1 MQCMKDLHKSHF
13 IDKIV
18 RDVRKLFVP
27 NCSLC
32 DAILWNSQTSQVSD
46 ENKQTKK
53 LGLCAMCEKSAQ
65 VIFY

>member
-1 MQCMKDLHKSHF
+1 MKISKLRRLVCVPYVKNRHKSHF

-32 DAILWNSQTSQVSD
+32 DAILWNRSHISRND
-46 ENKQTKK
+46 R
-53 LGLCAMCEKSAQ
+53 
-65 VIFY
+65 

>member
-1 MQCMKDLHKSHF
+1 MQCVKNQHKSHF
-13 IDKIV
+13 IDKTV

-32 DAILWNSQTSQVSD
+32 DTILWDRSQLSKNHIGKND

-53 LGLCAMCEKSAQ
+53 TGSVDHM
-65 VIFY
+65 